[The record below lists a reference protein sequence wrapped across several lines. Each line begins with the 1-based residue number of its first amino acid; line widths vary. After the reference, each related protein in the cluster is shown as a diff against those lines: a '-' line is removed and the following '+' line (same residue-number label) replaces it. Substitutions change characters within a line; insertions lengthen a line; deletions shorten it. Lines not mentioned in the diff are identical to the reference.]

1 VDPIL
6 VKDVLNCT
14 TTVLGVQFVI
24 TVGTLMKLML
34 CAESW
39 ASLGLLLS
47 MKTLLLD
54 MELAQSGGFKTAAL
68 DMRIICLAAQ
78 SKLESGPVVPM
89 KMMQE

>member
-39 ASLGLLLS
+39 ASLGLLLPMEMLS
-47 MKTLLLD
+47 LD
-54 MELAQSGGFKTAAL
+54 GELAQSGGFKTAAL
-68 DMRIICLAAQ
+68 EMRIICLVAR
-78 SKLESGPVVPM
+78 SKLESCQHVAM
-89 KMMQE
+89 KMTQE